1 MRTISQD
8 EIRFGMIGAGS
19 SAGLVWNLRGGLRRM
34 NEMGKRWCIM
44 VSFLLAIVLLVSAC
58 GGGGANSAQQA
69 GVGGAQAPEPDKSA
83 AKPEEQKPVELKLF
97 SQKLKLSDEEFQRWV
112 VDPVKKAYPNI
123 TVKWYYYDGSKKTPD
138 LEELWTQGV
147 KPDILFASQYYA
159 IEFNTKLKAVTDL
172 RDLIKKY
179 NVDINK
185 FEPANMDAIK
195 KYGANGEIYALPFAS
210 NFYGL
215 WYNKELFDKFAV
227 AYPKDGMTWDDA
239 IALAAKMTRTDA
251 GVQYHGLG
259 TNGGDKMVSQWS
271 LPFVDPKTDK
281 VLLDQPDWTKAFTT
295 LKGIFNI
302 PGNFDEQMYSNFSG
316 GPDQLRK
323 DKTLAMVPYHN
334 IISRLVE
341 SEKADGLKWDVAQY
355 PSIPGKPNIYGEVQA
370 DSFMVASSSEYKDE
384 AFKVIH
390 LLTSIEVQTMINKE
404 GKMTAF
410 KDPKLKQMF
419 GADTPELKTKNMAG
433 IFKSAPAPLHP
444 ESIYE
449 EDGTKVA
456 RSMYKTAMKGDKDIN
471 TTLREGKEEL
481 EKAIAAL
488 KGK

>member
-1 MRTISQD
+1 
-8 EIRFGMIGAGS
+8 
-19 SAGLVWNLRGGLRRM
+19 
-34 NEMGKRWCIM
+34 MGKRGCFM
-44 VSFLLAIVLLVSAC
+44 ACSLLAFVLLVTAC
-58 GGGGANSAQQA
+58 GGGGANSAQQS
-69 GVGGAQAPEPDKSA
+69 GGNGAQAQEPAKPA

-123 TVKWYYYDGSKKTPD
+123 TVKWYYYDGSKKTAD
-138 LEELWTQGV
+138 IEQLWTQGV
-147 KPDILFASQYYA
+147 KPDIIYASQYYA
-159 IEFNTKLKAVTDL
+159 IEFSTKLKAVSDL
-172 RDLIKKY
+172 RDLIKKN
-179 NVDINK
+179 NVDVGK

-239 IALAAKMTRTDA
+239 IALGAKMTRTD
-251 GVQYHGLG
+251 GGTQYHGLG

-271 LPFVDPKTDK
+271 LPYIDPKTDK
-281 VLLDQPDWTKAFTT
+281 VLLDRPEWTKAFTT
-295 LKGIFNI
+295 LKGIFDI
-302 PGNFDEQMYSNFSG
+302 PGNFDDKMYSNFSG

-370 DSFMVASSSEYKDE
+370 DSFMVASSSEHKDE
-384 AFKVIH
+384 AFKVIN
-390 LLTSIEVQTMINKE
+390 LLTSAEVQTMINKE
-404 GKMTAF
+404 GKLTSF
-410 KDPKLKQMF
+410 KDPKIKQTF
-419 GADTPELKTKNMAG
+419 GANTPELKTKNIAG
-433 IFKSAPAPLHP
+433 IFKSSPAPLHA
-444 ESIYE
+444 ESLYE
-449 EDGTKVA
+449 EDGTKVV
-456 RSMYKTAMKGDKDIN
+456 RSTYKTAMKGDKDIN
-471 TTLREGKEEL
+471 TALREGQEAI
-481 EKAIAAL
+481 EKAIAAI